1 MSLAMDDLY
10 HEHETIS
17 AAIRI
22 LERMTADIKKSARV
36 NAADMQAFID
46 FVKEFA
52 DRCHHSKEEQY
63 LFPAMEASGVQNE
76 GGPIGVMLAEHAQ
89 ARQVIGKMEASLA
102 AGDLAGLRR
111 AAGQY
116 AVLLRVHIRKEN
128 TEYFPLVEK
137 VLNEVQLETMYAGF
151 EDLEQNVIGE
161 GRQAQLHAVLKHLE
175 EKYAPDS

>member
-1 MSLAMDDLY
+1 
-10 HEHETIS
+10 
-17 AAIRI
+17 
-22 LERMTADIKKSARV
+22 
-36 NAADMQAFID
+36 
-46 FVKEFA
+46 
-52 DRCHHSKEEQY
+52 
-63 LFPAMEASGVQNE
+63 
-76 GGPIGVMLAEHAQ
+76 MLAEHAQ

-128 TEYFPLVEK
+128 TEYFPLAEK